1 MVQAV
6 IKNDN
11 GFFLI
16 ISMRMTFEREIYAN
30 WYVEGFDL
38 ELFEKL
44 PTVFL

>member
-30 WYVEGFDL
+30 CYVEGF
-38 ELFEKL
+38 FIVEKN
-44 PTVFL
+44 FLAYKR